1 MLCAFDL
8 DETLIGVDCATE
20 WTRYM
25 VEVGWASPALLDTEA
40 YLMEQYHQ
48 GQLDMKDYMLFMLRP
63 LIGKPASLIE
73 QHAKAFADTY
83 IRQHMYRDGL
93 ARIKACQDAGDT
105 VVVVSAS
112 PEFIVRPIAALFG
125 VSHVL
130 GINVELDEDGLLT
143 GRTEGT
149 LTFQE
154 GKVKRLQDW
163 LKNRPED
170 LTTAQ
175 FYSDSYNDLA
185 LLLAVAHPHVVN
197 PDDRLKSQASAA
209 NWPVLNWA

>member
-25 VEVGWASPALLDTEA
+25 VEIGWASAALLDTEA
-40 YLMEQYHQ
+40 YLMEQYHA

-63 LIGKPASLIE
+63 LMGKSASLIE
-73 QHAKAFADTY
+73 EHAHLFAEQK
-83 IRQHMYRDGL
+83 IRPHMYQDGL
-93 ARIKACQDAGDT
+93 AQIQQFQEAGDT

-130 GINVELDEDGLLT
+130 GINVEVDEAGLLT

-154 GKVKRLQDW
+154 GKVVRLKDW
-163 LKNRPED
+163 LTDRPED
-170 LTTAQ
+170 LGSAH
-175 FYSDSYNDLA
+175 FFSDSYNDLA
-185 LLLAVAHPHVVN
+185 LLLAVAYPHVVN
-197 PDDRLKSQASAA
+197 PDDRLKTQANAA